1 MKRKLTLLLIAAT
14 CVFGMNGQIV
24 LTQNFNATSSVVAAP
39 VTATSWVRVNN
50 SQPVGNNSWFM
61 GNPGVFTSYNG
72 ADSAY
77 FAANFFSTLGTGTIS
92 SWLISPTVSLAN
104 GGVFQ
109 FATRTTSATA
119 INPDRLELYM
129 SQGTGTNVGSTS
141 TSLGT
146 FSTQLVSVNP
156 SLTTT
161 GYPGVWTVYSATV
174 SGITG
179 TVAGRFGFRYSVPNG
194 GPTGANSN
202 YIGIDAVQY
211 GLPCANPTLA
221 IASSTDGVCS
231 GNAVVLSASGAT
243 TYTWNTGAT
252 TSSITVSPA
261 ATTIYTLTASSI
273 PNCNSTETI
282 AISATLTPNL
292 SVADVTTCPGTAATL
307 MVSGAT
313 TYSWDNGSTSTS
325 IVVTPTT
332 ATDYT
337 VTGYNGNCTET
348 RIVSVALGASLSV
361 NATASSTLLCAGK
374 PVTLTAMGATAYSW
388 SPGTSTLQ
396 SAVFNPTASTVYTL
410 TASSGTCMGMS
421 TISITTNPAPVL
433 NVLPATPTVVCTGAQ
448 LTFSASGAP
457 SYSWTN
463 SNSTAS
469 IISVSTPSV
478 PGTMTFAVV
487 GTGTNGCSSTAV
499 VTRSLDLC
507 TGIAT
512 LSKEHQT
519 VSVYPNPF
527 GQEIRISA
535 SGATKVEF
543 YNSLGQMVATQ
554 SINGT
559 EAINTSEMAKG
570 IYILKVYSA
579 DERLIGTVKSV
590 RN

>member
-1 MKRKLTLLLIAAT
+1 MKRKLTLLLIAAV
-14 CVFGMNGQIV
+14 CVFGLNGQIV
-24 LTQNFNATSSVVAAP
+24 LTQNFNATSSVVVAP

-61 GNPGVFTSYNG
+61 GNPGVFTAYNG

-104 GGVFQ
+104 GGVFE
-109 FATRTTSATA
+109 FATRTTSATV
-119 INPDRLELYM
+119 NPDRLELYV
-129 SQGTGTNVGSTS
+129 STGTGTNVGTTATS
-141 TSLGT
+141 VGT
-146 FSTQLVSVNP
+146 FSLQLAVNP
-156 SLTTT
+156 SLTAN
-161 GYPGVWTVYSATV
+161 GYPGVWTIYSTTL
-174 SGITG
+174 STITG
-179 TVAGRFGFRYSVPNG
+179 TTPGRFAFRYNVPNG

-202 YIGIDAVQY
+202 YIGIDAVEY
-211 GLPCANPTLA
+211 RLPCANPTLS
-221 IASSTDGVCS
+221 IASSTNGICS
-231 GNAVVLSASGAT
+231 GDAAVISATGAT
-243 TYTWNTGAT
+243 TYTWSNGAT
-252 TSSITVSPA
+252 SPSITVSPT
-261 ATTIYTLTASSI
+261 ATTVYTVTGSSI
-273 PNCNSTETI
+273 PNCNSTQTI

-292 SVADVTTCPGTAATL
+292 SAADMTTCPGTAATL

-348 RIVSVALGASLSV
+348 RIVSVALGASLSI

-396 SAVFNPTASTVYTL
+396 TAVFNPTASTVYTL

-421 TISITTNPAPVL
+421 TISITTNPAPAM

-457 SYSWTN
+457 TYSWTN

-469 IISVSTPSV
+469 IISVSIPTVS
-478 PGTMTFAVV
+478 GTYSFAVV
-487 GTGTNGCSSTAV
+487 GTGTNGCSSMAT
-499 VTRSLDLC
+499 VTRSVDVC
-507 TGIAT
+507 AGIAT
-512 LSKEHQT
+512 LSKEHIA

-527 GQEIRISA
+527 GQELRISA
-535 SGATKVEF
+535 AGATKVEF

-554 SINGT
+554 SVSES

-570 IYILKVYSA
+570 IYILKVYNS
-579 DERLIGTVKSV
+579 DEHLIGTIKAV